1 MHICPTMCGDT
12 CTCACACTCTYVSP
26 PCTILVRGT
35 FNLTVPSPLVQLPL
49 ACPRAAR
56 PPRPRS
62 RSRCSDLESQHA
74 RCGEHPADPA
84 TLSRTHTQKRAAR
97 VGAAARRDADGE
109 GVNFRFITCM
119 NVKVAAHV
127 HGACACYA
135 IACAATRRQAQN
147 SSGTPASAQVR
158 CSGSGS
164 RMDSAPASSEAVFGY
179 AASWTIAW

>member
-1 MHICPTMCGDT
+1 MGFRDMYMCMCMRMLCMCMCPRPARSWCEGPSISLSPHPSSSCPSPALVLRAHLVLGVVVGVRTSS
-12 CTCACACTCTYVSP
+12 TYVNIP
-26 PCTILVRGT
+26 
-35 FNLTVPSPLVQLPL
+35 
-49 ACPRAAR
+49 
-56 PPRPRS
+56 
-62 RSRCSDLESQHA
+62 
-74 RCGEHPADPA
+74 DPA

-97 VGAAARRDADGE
+97 VGAAARRDGE

-119 NVKVAAHV
+119 NVV
-127 HGACACYA
+127 ACACYA